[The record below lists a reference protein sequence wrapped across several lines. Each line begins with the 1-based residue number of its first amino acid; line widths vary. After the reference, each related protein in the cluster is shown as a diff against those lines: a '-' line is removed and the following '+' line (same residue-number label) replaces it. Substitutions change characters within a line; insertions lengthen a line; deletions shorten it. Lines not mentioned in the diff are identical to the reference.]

1 MIRIHCDIC
10 GSGTNAT
17 PKAVD
22 DLKRAGFE
30 IYCHLCAAKLCL
42 NKRKALEQ
50 GIKVYKMK

>member
-1 MIRIHCDIC
+1 MKKINCDIC
-10 GSGTNAT
+10 HASTKAT
-17 PKAVD
+17 DKAIY
-22 DLKRAGFE
+22 DLEKAGFE